1 MSIVIVLL
9 EATST
14 VIVAFTMQ
22 RVPFEFQLM
31 QYTNQTVLQMA
42 VVRDQCLADDRIEV
56 QKFESCPGQIRQF
69 FVVKIERHVTTVVRD
84 APNIIFLLSY
94 VSAHANIPIQ
104 QHTSSKRQTKKFP
117 NPAYIR

>member
-22 RVPFEFQLM
+22 RVAFEFQLT

-56 QKFESCPGQIRQF
+56 QKFESLSCPGQIRQF
-69 FVVKIERHVTTVVRD
+69 FGGKDRTPRHHCCSGRSKYYIF
-84 APNIIFLLSY
+84 IILCLCARQHPHST
-94 VSAHANIPIQ
+94 AH
-104 QHTSSKRQTKKFP
+104 
-117 NPAYIR
+117 